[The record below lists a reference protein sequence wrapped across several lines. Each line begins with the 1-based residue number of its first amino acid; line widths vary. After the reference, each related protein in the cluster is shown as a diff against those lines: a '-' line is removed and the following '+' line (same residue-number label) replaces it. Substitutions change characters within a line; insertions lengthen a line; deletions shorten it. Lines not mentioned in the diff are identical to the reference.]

1 MDTVLLGQSL
11 ISGLCSGGLY
21 ALTGLGLT
29 LSWRYLR
36 VVNLSQFAFITLAAY
51 LFYEFCGR
59 RDASPVLVAA
69 VLAAAFAVLSV
80 LQQAVIARFKVNEF
94 ASIMMTFGVVVVV
107 EAMVQWVWSADPLRL
122 EGSLPFASVPLG
134 PFYIPAAEGGT
145 LAVAVVL
152 TVATHVWLRH
162 TYTGKALRAGID
174 NPAVAEAFGVQIR
187 RLSYVVA
194 GLTGLF
200 ATIAG
205 GCLALVTSLSPSQ
218 IYAPFGMVFAA
229 VLVGGLG
236 SPLGLLG
243 AGLLIGTLEAGTT
256 AFAAP
261 TLAPLVSF
269 SILILIL
276 ILWPERL

>member
-51 LFYEFCGR
+51 LFYELCGR
-59 RDASPVLVAA
+59 RDANPVLVTA
-69 VLAAAFAVLSV
+69 VLAAAFAAVSI

-94 ASIMMTFGVVVVV
+94 ASIMLTFGVVVVV

-122 EGSLPFASVPLG
+122 EGSLPLASLPLG
-134 PFYIPAAEGGT
+134 LFYVPAAEGGT
-145 LAVAVVL
+145 LAAAVVL
-152 TVATHVWLRH
+152 TAATHVWLRH
-162 TYTGKALRAGID
+162 TYTGKALRAGVD

-205 GCLALVTSLSPSQ
+205 GCVVLVTSLSPSQ
-218 IYAPFGMVFAA
+218 IYAPFGVVFAA

-243 AGLLIGTLEAGTT
+243 AGLLIGALEAGTA